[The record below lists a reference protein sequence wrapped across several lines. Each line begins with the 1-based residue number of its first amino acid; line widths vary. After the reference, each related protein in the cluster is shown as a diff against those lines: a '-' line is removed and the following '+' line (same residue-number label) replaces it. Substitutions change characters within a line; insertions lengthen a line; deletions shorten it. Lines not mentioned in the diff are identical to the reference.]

1 MQDHVL
7 DVFGPLSTI
16 YENLLVMLE
25 SCNSDGA
32 VELDKDS
39 VLNFLTCLKHAM
51 LLAGDASARLSVSRR
66 ELVLKKINPLMVSL
80 AQEHFPDTERH
91 LFGPNFGQRLKT
103 RSETA
108 ETIEKASRLGKPFF
122 RGGAS
127 RGFQRPRGG
136 RQWNQYRQVRPFQPT
151 MALRGSTTLRG
162 RGLSTRFQSPR
173 FHSPRFFKPN
183 Q

>member
-1 MQDHVL
+1 
-7 DVFGPLSTI
+7 
-16 YENLLVMLE
+16 MLE

-151 MALRGSTTLRG
+151 TALRGSTTLRG